1 MSTVQIINTKKESTK
16 LMLWIEKEILDE
28 IDRIKPEEVSRQE
41 CIRQILRGA
50 LFNGKN

>member
-1 MSTVQIINTKKESTK
+1 MSTVKIVNNKKESTK

-28 IDRIKPEEVSRQE
+28 IDRIKPDAVSRQE

-50 LFNGKN
+50 LFSGKD